1 MKEIYMTQESKT
13 TIDHDEIRAWI
24 EARNGTPAT
33 VSSTSDDDEPGILRV
48 LFQEQESGKS
58 LEKISW
64 EDFFEKF
71 EEEKLAFLYQD
82 ETKDGRTSRFFKF
95 VQRD

>member
-1 MKEIYMTQESKT
+1 MSQESKT
-13 TIDHDEIRAWI
+13 TINHDEIRAWI
-24 EARNGTPAT
+24 EARNGTPAA
-33 VSSTSDDDEPGILRV
+33 VASTPNNDEPGVLRV
-48 LFQEQESGKS
+48 LFQEQESGNS

-64 EDFFEKF
+64 DDFFKKF

-82 ETKDGRTSRFFKF
+82 ETKDGKTSRFFKF

>member
-1 MKEIYMTQESKT
+1 MSQESKT
-13 TIDHDEIRAWI
+13 TINHDEIRAWI
-24 EARNGTPAT
+24 EARNGTPAA
-33 VSSTSDDDEPGILRV
+33 VASTANNDEPGVLRV
-48 LFQEQESGKS
+48 LFQEQESGNS

-64 EDFFEKF
+64 DDFFKKF

-82 ETKDGRTSRFFKF
+82 ETKDGKTSRFFKF

>member
-1 MKEIYMTQESKT
+1 MSQESTT
-13 TIDHDEIRAWI
+13 TINHDEIRAWI
-24 EARNGTPAT
+24 EARNGTPAA
-33 VSSTSDDDEPGILRV
+33 VASTANNDEPGVLRV
-48 LFQEQESGKS
+48 LFQEQESGNS

-64 EDFFEKF
+64 DDFFKKF

-82 ETKDGRTSRFFKF
+82 ETKDGKTSRFFKF

>member
-1 MKEIYMTQESKT
+1 MSQESKT
-13 TIDHDEIRAWI
+13 TINHDEIRAWI

-33 VSSTSDDDEPGILRV
+33 VASTANNDEPGVLRV

-64 EDFFEKF
+64 DDFFKKF

-82 ETKDGRTSRFFKF
+82 ETKDGKTSRFFKF

>member
-1 MKEIYMTQESKT
+1 MSQESKT
-13 TIDHDEIRAWI
+13 TINHDEIRAWI
-24 EARNGTPAT
+24 EARNGAPAA
-33 VSSTSDDDEPGILRV
+33 VASTANNDEPGVLRV
-48 LFQEQESGKS
+48 LFQEQESGNS

-64 EDFFEKF
+64 DDFFKKF

-82 ETKDGRTSRFFKF
+82 ETKDGKTSRFFKF

>member
-1 MKEIYMTQESKT
+1 MSQESKT
-13 TIDHDEIRAWI
+13 TVNHDEIRAWI
-24 EARNGTPAT
+24 EARNGTPAA
-33 VSSTSDDDEPGILRV
+33 VASTANNDEPGVLRV
-48 LFQEQESGKS
+48 LFQEQESGNS

-64 EDFFEKF
+64 DDFFKKF

-82 ETKDGRTSRFFKF
+82 ETKDGKTSRFFKF